1 MQKDIQLVGLGN
13 ALVDIQFEV
22 SDEEISFLGFEK
34 GTMTLVDS
42 EKQKNIFSKL
52 HES

>member
-22 SDEEISFLGFEK
+22 SDSEVDLFSLEK
-34 GTMTLVDS
+34 GTMTLVDRNI
-42 EKQKNIFSKL
+42 QKNIRLSR
-52 HES
+52 